1 MMARLVDMQ
10 ATMYA
15 EPDRTSTVIADL
27 SQGEELRITD
37 RPTSG
42 DDDWITVALPDERRG
57 YLPSGTKIDGV
68 PIVELEQDA
77 AIRAEPSET
86 SPVLVT
92 YGLGAKLWL
101 LGAVAQDGRTWLK
114 VSDADGIKGFIPEG
128 TRLADTRPQSS
139 VQVMI
144 ARGKRNML
152 VGGLW
157 CGGGLAVTL
166 YTHAT
171 ASGGGTYVVAWGAI
185 IFGGWQAIKGLA
197 QYMGSGES

>member
-77 AIRAEPSET
+77 LFAPSRRRHHLCLSHT
-86 SPVLVT
+86 VWAL
-92 YGLGAKLWL
+92 
-101 LGAVAQDGRTWLK
+101 
-114 VSDADGIKGFIPEG
+114 
-128 TRLADTRPQSS
+128 
-139 VQVMI
+139 
-144 ARGKRNML
+144 N
-152 VGGLW
+152 
-157 CGGGLAVTL
+157 CGSWAP
-166 YTHAT
+166 
-171 ASGGGTYVVAWGAI
+171 
-185 IFGGWQAIKGLA
+185 
-197 QYMGSGES
+197 